1 MKKQLL
7 LFCLFILG
15 LQASKAQSVSLLAT
29 VNAKGGFIRG
39 ASFQRFADSYNSLN
53 NTNKTKLTNF
63 GAAYGYSFSGDLFFG
78 DDGSLY
84 MSYYQ
89 HKLMANTS
97 TQINDMYG
105 RDFHLIQNSYGC
117 DIGGGVFEDGIGVC
131 AFLGIYFATANLK
144 TGVKYTDGYTSYGS
158 DGLLNG
164 IYHTYAFS
172 GSLGAKFIATSGPVG
187 FTAALRWSP
196 MFGSG
201 EFYDFGKTE
210 NQIAEDWKTYVNSGA
225 VSYNYSG
232 NYLKANMQ
240 SVSLDLG
247 LAFRFF
253 SN

>member
-1 MKKQLL
+1 MKKIFL
-7 LFCLFILG
+7 LFCFTVLVF
-15 LQASKAQSVSLLAT
+15 QHTRAQVSLLAT

-39 ASFQRFADSYNSLN
+39 SSFQRFAESYNALN
-53 NTNKTKLTNF
+53 TDNKTKLKNF
-63 GAAYGYSFSGDLFFG
+63 GAAYGYSFSGDLFLG
-78 DDGSLY
+78 DESQVY

-97 TQINDMYG
+97 TQINDMYS

-117 DIGGGVFEDGIGVC
+117 DIGGGRFNDGVGGCVFI
-131 AFLGIYFATANLK
+131 GIYFATANLK
-144 TGVKYTDGYTSYGS
+144 TGIKYTDGYTSYGS

-172 GSLGAKFIATSGPVG
+172 GALGAKFIATSGPVG

-201 EFYDFGKTE
+201 EFYDFGKTD
-210 NQIAEDWKTYVNSGA
+210 NQIPEDWKTYVNSGA
-225 VSYNYSG
+225 VSYQYSG
-232 NYLKANMQ
+232 KYLKANLQ

-247 LAFRFF
+247 LAFRLI
-253 SN
+253 SD